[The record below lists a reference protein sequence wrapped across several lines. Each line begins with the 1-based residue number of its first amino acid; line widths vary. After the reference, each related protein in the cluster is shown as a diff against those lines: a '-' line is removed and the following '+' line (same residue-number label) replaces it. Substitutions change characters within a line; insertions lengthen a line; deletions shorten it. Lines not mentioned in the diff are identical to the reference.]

1 MSLETSA
8 GKATVRLACK
18 TFGLSRAAYYEAK
31 RSQKVIPFERTR
43 KTPSNVLVPDESLE
57 ERIRAL
63 VAEFPAFGVRRIHA
77 LLRREEMR
85 VGYRRVWKT
94 MRRMGLTLPAVS
106 EREPDPRF
114 GHVAVPE
121 PNRRIG
127 TDLTTVVTRKDG
139 LVAVVPVIDNGCR
152 SLLALTATKRQ
163 DSVAVLAPVRQ
174 AMVRAFGDMG
184 RVPDGVELRT
194 DHGPQYTGS
203 DCEKLCREW
212 GLAHTFAPVGR
223 PTGNAVTERFI
234 RSLKEE
240 LIWLKD
246 WESLD
251 ELQAALDEFRVYYN
265 GRRPHQALGYRTP
278 AEYRA
283 EHLGVTLQEVMAA

>member
-1 MSLETSA
+1 LSLETDA
-8 GKATVRLACK
+8 GKATVRLVCR

-31 RSQKVIPFERTR
+31 RSDRVVPFERSR
-43 KTPSNVLVPDESLE
+43 KTPSTVTVSDEVLETRV
-57 ERIRAL
+57 RAL
-63 VAEFPAFGVRRIHA
+63 VDEFPAFGVRRIHA
-77 LLRREEMR
+77 MLRRESLL
-85 VGYRRVWKT
+85 VGCRRVWKM
-94 MRRMGLTLPAVS
+94 MRRLGLTLPAVS
-106 EREPDPRF
+106 EREADPRF

-139 LVAVVPVIDNGCR
+139 LVAIVPVIDNGCR
-152 SLLALTATKRQ
+152 SALALTATKRQ

-174 AMVRAFGDMG
+174 ALVRAFGEMG

-203 DCEKLCREW
+203 DCEAMCREW
-212 GLAHTFAPVGR
+212 GLDHTFAPVGR

-246 WESLD
+246 WESLA
-251 ELQAALDEFRVYYN
+251 ELQAALDDFRVFYN
-265 GRRPHQALGYRTP
+265 ERRPHQALGYRTP

-283 EHLGVTLQEVMAA
+283 EKLGHAAKEDLAA